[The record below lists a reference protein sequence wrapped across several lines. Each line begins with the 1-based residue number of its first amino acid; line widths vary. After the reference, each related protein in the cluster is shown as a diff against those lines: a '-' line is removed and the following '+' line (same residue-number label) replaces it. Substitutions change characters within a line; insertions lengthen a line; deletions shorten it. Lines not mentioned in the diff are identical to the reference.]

1 MENKNA
7 TGATNVKTVTKTT
20 KPRQPPITY
29 KEVKKVEDLVRAGKG
44 TIEEL
49 VSAGVE
55 ERKAKIAIKK
65 LKAEGIAKES
75 IVIVQ

>member
-7 TGATNVKTVTKTT
+7 TGATSVKTATKTS

-29 KEVKKVEDLVRAGKG
+29 KEVAKVEGLIRAGKG
-44 TIEEL
+44 TIEDL
-49 VSAGVE
+49 IGAGVE

-65 LKAEGIAKES
+65 LKAEGIVRES
-75 IVIVQ
+75 LVIAQ